1 MTESHEKQIDDAI
14 DRLAFWN
21 DMEADEAAQAVV
33 EDEDDNPEWKQHIA
47 DTSLLLSEV
56 KSLRKQLAEFT
67 AKEGPLNAECWT
79 LDKLLESLEK
89 WKQIASGKT
98 CISVENLCY
107 GASSL
112 WHQTHREN
120 FRKVN
125 RKPKAL
131 SEWVLQNYGS
141 VRSDFPKQVLE
152 ILEKQKEYNIRF
164 AMYDD
169 MTPITDEWLAEI
181 FPCHSI
187 NGYSL
192 VIDAQV
198 AGADPV
204 QLFILEDIDSPGMF
218 TATLQQSYLE
228 DIVSIT
234 GRKFRVRGYVQMLL
248 SVLGYQRPDQAS
260 NGKAE

>member
-1 MTESHEKQIDDAI
+1 MTKSHEKQIDDAI
-14 DRLAFWN
+14 YRIQIWN
-21 DMEADEAAQAVV
+21 DMQADECVDQIV
-33 EDEDDNPEWKQHIA
+33 EDDDDEPDWKQHIQ
-47 DTSLLLSEV
+47 DTNLLLSELKKV
-56 KSLRKQLAEFT
+56 RKQLAEFT
-67 AKEGPLNAECWT
+67 AKEGPLNVENWT
-79 LDKLLESLEK
+79 LGHLMELLEK
-89 WKQIASGKT
+89 WKQIASDKT

-125 RKPKAL
+125 AKPEAL
-131 SEWVLQNYGS
+131 SRWVLMNEGS
-141 VRSDFPKQVLE
+141 VRDDFAAQVLE
-152 ILEKQKEYNIRF
+152 ILEKLKEDNLRF

-169 MTPITDEWLAEI
+169 MTPITDEWLASI
-181 FPCHSI
+181 FPCQSI

-198 AGADPV
+198 AGADPI
-204 QLFILEDIDSPGMF
+204 QLFIVEDLDSPGMF

-234 GRKFRVRGYVQMLL
+234 GRKFRCRGYVQMLL
-248 SVLGYQRPDQAS
+248 DILGYQRRRINP
-260 NGKAE
+260 K